1 MINPIFEVERFVK
14 DRKLDKQKFDEM
26 QVCTNILEEMFEM
39 LGYDVPKEERDW
51 LMMDFMRF
59 IDRQVEGCVA
69 RKKENHTDDDRIDAL
84 SDIRVFC
91 IDATM
96 KLGYE
101 PKCTLNETAKEINSR
116 KQDPE
121 QAKNWKDGD
130 KWQKDRNQD
139 PSTLYKA
146 DYDKCKIKED

>member
-1 MINPIFEVERFVK
+1 MTAIQNAIKFLT

-26 QVCTNILEEMFEM
+26 QICTNILEEMFEM
-39 LGYDVPKEERDW
+39 LGYDIPKEERDW
-51 LMMDFMRF
+51 LMIDFTNF
-59 IDRQVEGCVA
+59 VQRQEEAGTA
-69 RKKENHTDDDRIDAL
+69 IKKENHTDDDRIDAL

-96 KLGYE
+96 KLGYDPE
-101 PKCTLNETAKEINSR
+101 CALNETAKEINSR

-130 KWQKDRNQD
+130 KWQKDRKQD
-139 PSTLYKA
+139 TKTLYSA
-146 DYDKCKIKED
+146 DYRKCKIKDKK